1 MKEKRISLR
10 FREDNERDMRAWDL
24 LERMALKKNASKNSV
39 ALELLLLGAE
49 TDKEASEDALAEHIA
64 DIVAEKLMGKLATVP
79 VDREAREAAGI
90 NDDGVHAEVAASQA
104 DEPVLLGEDA
114 LDFLDAF

>member
-10 FREDNERDMRAWDL
+10 FREDNEQDMRAWDL

-39 ALELLLLGAE
+39 AVELLLLGGE
-49 TDKEASEDALAEHIA
+49 TDKEVSEDVLAEHIA

-79 VDREAREAAGI
+79 ADCEAWEAAGI
-90 NDDGVHAEVAASQA
+90 NDDGDHTDVAAFQA
-104 DEPVLLGEDA
+104 DEPILLGEDA
-114 LDFLDAF
+114 LGFLDAF